1 MTFVVIT
8 YILTDFPQ
16 KTERSKLNNFEEMV
30 AKKYQKWTH
39 TDEEIS
45 FIASSL
51 RIY

>member
-1 MTFVVIT
+1 MTFTVIT

-30 AKKYQKWTH
+30 AKKYQKWTQ
-39 TDEEIS
+39 TDGEIS